1 MTWAAALIYVN
12 AILPAS
18 ASQENPP
25 KKPAQESQKRT
36 IAVSTRV
43 ELCKAEQ
50 VAAGTAL
57 RVEAA
62 GLTVAVFNLDG
73 QFYVTDDACTH
84 GPGSLSEGYIDGD
97 VIECNFHNGQFDIKT
112 GEVVSPP
119 CMIPVKT
126 YPAVVEG
133 GTVFIELD

>member
-1 MTWAAALIYVN
+1 M
-12 AILPAS
+12 PS
-18 ASQENPP
+18 
-25 KKPAQESQKRT
+25 K
-36 IAVSTRV
+36 V
-43 ELCKAEQ
+43 ELCKTED

-57 RVEAA
+57 RVEKDD
-62 GLTVAVFNLDG
+62 LILAVFNVEG

-97 VIECNFHNGQFDIKT
+97 VVECNFHNGQFDIKT

-126 YPAVVEG
+126 YPTTVESG
-133 GTVFIELD
+133 AVFIDVD